1 MQKITCKCD
10 CSFDVEYEKTIDLDV
25 QTAVKEKIKNSS
37 FLSFVCPSCGSKVNI
52 ELETEFV
59 WKSKKTTL
67 LFVPEK
73 KRMECLA
80 FCAGAVRIDAENNK
94 KIKTEFL
101 KKGQTPVIGYPELA
115 DRIAVLDADLD
126 PEIVEAVKFF
136 LLDNGKNIK
145 GKHIQILFEKLEGD
159 TIEFHLHGL
168 REKEVAVMRVPLSLY
183 RSVETDH
190 KKGKQ
195 KEVFKA
201 LWLGP
206 YLSYKNIHAEGDDNE
221 SAV

>member
-25 QTAVKEKIKNSS
+25 QTAVKEKIKNGS

-126 PEIVEAVKFF
+126 PEIAEAVKFF

>member
-10 CSFDVEYEKTIDLDV
+10 CSFDVEYEKTIDLD
-25 QTAVKEKIKNSS
+25 TRPAIKDDVKKGA

-52 ELETEFV
+52 ELETAFV

-80 FCAGAVRIDAENNK
+80 FCAGATRIDVESNK
-94 KIKTEFL
+94 KVKTEFL

-115 DRIAVLDADLD
+115 DRLAVLDSGLE

-136 LLDNGKNIK
+136 LLDNGKDIK
-145 GKHIQILFEKLEGD
+145 GKRIQILFEKLEDD

-183 RSVETDH
+183 RSVEADR
-190 KKGKQ
+190 KAGKQ
-195 KEVFKA
+195 KEVFHA

-206 YLSYKNIHAEGDDNE
+206 YLSYKNIHAEGDDHDP
-221 SAV
+221 AV

>member
-10 CSFDVEYEKTIDLDV
+10 CSFDVEYEKTIDLDARS
-25 QTAVKEKIKNSS
+25 AVTEEIKKGA
-37 FLSFVCPSCGSKVNI
+37 FLSFTCPSCRSKVNI

-80 FCAGAVRIDAENNK
+80 FCAGAVRINAENNK
-94 KIKTEFL
+94 KVKTEFL

-115 DRIAVLDADLD
+115 DRIAVLDSGLD
-126 PEIVEAVKFF
+126 PEIIEAVKFF
-136 LLDNGKNIK
+136 LLDNGKDIK
-145 GKHIQILFEKLEGD
+145 GKRIQILFEKLEGEA
-159 TIEFHLHGL
+159 IEFHVHGL
-168 REKEVAVMRVPLSLY
+168 REKEVAVMRVPLHLY
-183 RSVETDH
+183 HSVEADR
-190 KKGKQ
+190 KAKKQ
-195 KEVFKA
+195 KEVFQA

-206 YLSYKNIHAEGDDNE
+206 YLSYKNIHAEGDDHE
-221 SAV
+221 PAV

>member
-25 QTAVKEKIKNSS
+25 QTAVKEKIKNGS

-115 DRIAVLDADLD
+115 DRIAVLDSGLD
-126 PEIVEAVKFF
+126 PEIIEAVKFF
-136 LLDNGKNIK
+136 LLDNGKDIK
-145 GKHIQILFEKLEGD
+145 GKRIQILFEKLEGEA
-159 TIEFHLHGL
+159 IEFHVHGL

-183 RSVETDH
+183 QSVEADR
-190 KKGKQ
+190 KAKKQ
-195 KEVFKA
+195 KEVFQA

-206 YLSYKNIHAEGDDNE
+206 FLSYKNIHAEGDDHE
-221 SAV
+221 PAV

>member
-10 CSFDVEYEKTIDLDV
+10 CSFDVEYEKIIDLDLRPAL
-25 QTAVKEKIKNSS
+25 TEEIKKGA
-37 FLSFVCPSCGSKVNI
+37 FLSFTCPSCRSKVNV

-59 WKSKKTTL
+59 WRSKKTTL

-80 FCAGAVRIDAENNK
+80 FCAGAVRINAENNK
-94 KIKTEFL
+94 KVKTEFL

-115 DRIAVLDADLD
+115 DRIAVLDSGLD
-126 PEIVEAVKFF
+126 PEIIEAVKFF
-136 LLDNGKNIK
+136 LLDNGKDIK
-145 GKHIQILFEKLEGD
+145 GKRIQILFEKLEGEA
-159 TIEFHLHGL
+159 IEFHVHGL

-183 RSVETDH
+183 QSVEADR
-190 KKGKQ
+190 KAKKQ
-195 KEVFKA
+195 KEVFQA

-206 YLSYKNIHAEGDDNE
+206 YLSYKNIHAEGDDHE
-221 SAV
+221 PAV

>member
-25 QTAVKEKIKNSS
+25 RPAITEEIKKGA
-37 FLSFVCPSCGSKVNI
+37 FLSFTCPSCRSKVNI

-80 FCAGAVRIDAENNK
+80 FCAGAVRIDTENNK

-115 DRIAVLDADLD
+115 DRIAVLDSGLD

-136 LLDNGKNIK
+136 LLDNGKDIK
-145 GKHIQILFEKLEGD
+145 GKRIQILFEKLEGEA
-159 TIEFHLHGL
+159 IEFHVHGL

-183 RSVETDH
+183 QSVEADR
-190 KKGKQ
+190 KAGKQ
-195 KEVFKA
+195 KEVFQA

-206 YLSYKNIHAEGDDNE
+206 YLSYKNIHAEGDDHE
-221 SAV
+221 PAV

>member
-25 QTAVKEKIKNSS
+25 RPAITEEIKKGA
-37 FLSFVCPSCGSKVNI
+37 FLSFTCPSCRSKVNV

-67 LFVPEK
+67 LFVSEK

-94 KIKTEFL
+94 KVKTEFL

-115 DRIAVLDADLD
+115 DRIAVLDSGLD
-126 PEIVEAVKFF
+126 PEIIEAVKFF
-136 LLDNGKNIK
+136 LLDNGKDIK
-145 GKHIQILFEKLEGD
+145 GKRIQILFEKLEGEA
-159 TIEFHLHGL
+159 IEFHVHGL

-183 RSVETDH
+183 QSVEADR
-190 KKGKQ
+190 KAKKQ
-195 KEVFKA
+195 KEVFQA

-206 YLSYKNIHAEGDDNE
+206 YLSYKNIHAEGDDHE
-221 SAV
+221 PAV

>member
-25 QTAVKEKIKNSS
+25 QTAVKEKIKNGS

-145 GKHIQILFEKLEGD
+145 GKHIQILFEKLVGD

-201 LWLGP
+201 LWPGP

>member
-25 QTAVKEKIKNSS
+25 RPAITEEIKKGA
-37 FLSFVCPSCGSKVNI
+37 FLSFTCPSCRSKVNI

-115 DRIAVLDADLD
+115 DRIAELDSGLD
-126 PEIVEAVKFF
+126 PEIIEAVKFF
-136 LLDNGKNIK
+136 LLDNGKDIK
-145 GKHIQILFEKLEGD
+145 GKRIQILFEKLEGEA
-159 TIEFHLHGL
+159 IEFHVHGL
-168 REKEVAVMRVPLSLY
+168 REKEIAVMRVPLSLY
-183 RSVETDH
+183 QSVEADR
-190 KKGKQ
+190 KAKKQ
-195 KEVFKA
+195 KEVFQA

-206 YLSYKNIHAEGDDNE
+206 YLSYKNIHAEGDDHE
-221 SAV
+221 PTV

>member
-25 QTAVKEKIKNSS
+25 QTVVKEKIKNGS

>member
-25 QTAVKEKIKNSS
+25 QTAVKEKIKNGS

-126 PEIVEAVKFF
+126 PEIAEAVKFF

-221 SAV
+221 PAV

>member
-10 CSFDVEYEKTIDLDV
+10 CSFDVEYEKTIDLDL
-25 QTAVKEKIKNSS
+25 QTAVKEKIKNGS

-73 KRMECLA
+73 KRMGCLA

>member
-10 CSFDVEYEKTIDLDV
+10 CSFDVEYEKTIDLDARS
-25 QTAVKEKIKNSS
+25 AVTEEIKKGA
-37 FLSFVCPSCGSKVNI
+37 FLSFTCTSCRSKANI

-115 DRIAVLDADLD
+115 DRIAVLDSGLD
-126 PEIVEAVKFF
+126 PEIIEAVKFF
-136 LLDNGKNIK
+136 LLDNGKDIK
-145 GKHIQILFEKLEGD
+145 GKRIQILFEKLEGEA
-159 TIEFHLHGL
+159 IEFHVHGL

-183 RSVETDH
+183 QSVEADR
-190 KKGKQ
+190 KAKKQ
-195 KEVFKA
+195 KEVFQA

-206 YLSYKNIHAEGDDNE
+206 YLSYKNIHAEGDDHE
-221 SAV
+221 PAV

>member
-1 MQKITCKCD
+1 
-10 CSFDVEYEKTIDLDV
+10 
-25 QTAVKEKIKNSS
+25 
-37 FLSFVCPSCGSKVNI
+37 
-52 ELETEFV
+52 
-59 WKSKKTTL
+59 
-67 LFVPEK
+67 
-73 KRMECLA
+73 MECLA

-221 SAV
+221 PAV

>member
-10 CSFDVEYEKTIDLDV
+10 CSFDVEYEKTIDLDARPAL
-25 QTAVKEKIKNSS
+25 TEEIKKGA
-37 FLSFVCPSCGSKVNI
+37 FLSFTCPSCRSKVNV

-67 LFVPEK
+67 LFVSEK

-80 FCAGAVRIDAENNK
+80 FCAGAVRINAENNEK
-94 KIKTEFL
+94 VKTEFL

-115 DRIAVLDADLD
+115 DRIAVLDSGLD
-126 PEIVEAVKFF
+126 PEIIEAVKFF
-136 LLDNGKNIK
+136 LLDNGKDIK
-145 GKHIQILFEKLEGD
+145 GKRIQILFEKLDGE
-159 TIEFHLHGL
+159 TIEFHVHGL

-183 RSVETDH
+183 QSVEADR
-190 KKGKQ
+190 KAKKQ
-195 KEVFKA
+195 KEVFQA

-206 YLSYKNIHAEGDDNE
+206 YLSYKNIHAEGDDHE
-221 SAV
+221 PAV

>member
-10 CSFDVEYEKTIDLDV
+10 CSFDVEYEKTIDLD
-25 QTAVKEKIKNSS
+25 ARPAIKEDIKKGS
-37 FLSFVCPSCGSKVNI
+37 FLSFICPSCHSKVNI

-59 WKSKKTTL
+59 WKSKKMTL

-94 KIKTEFL
+94 KLKTEFL

-115 DRIAVLDADLD
+115 DRIAVLDSGLD

-136 LLDNGKNIK
+136 LLDNGKISRASKFKFCLKNSMMRRLNFMCMDY
-145 GKHIQILFEKLEGD
+145 GKRGCSNAYPAES
-159 TIEFHLHGL
+159 
-168 REKEVAVMRVPLSLY
+168 LSF
-183 RSVETDH
+183 D
-190 KKGKQ
+190 
-195 KEVFKA
+195 
-201 LWLGP
+201 
-206 YLSYKNIHAEGDDNE
+206 
-221 SAV
+221 

>member
-25 QTAVKEKIKNSS
+25 QTAVKEKIKNGS

-126 PEIVEAVKFF
+126 PEIVEAGKVFF
-136 LLDNGKNIK
+136 LGKGKNIK

-221 SAV
+221 PAV

>member
-25 QTAVKEKIKNSS
+25 QTAVKEKIKNGS

-94 KIKTEFL
+94 KITTEFL

>member
-25 QTAVKEKIKNSS
+25 QTAVKEKIKNGS

-145 GKHIQILFEKLEGD
+145 GKHIQILFEKLVGD

>member
-25 QTAVKEKIKNSS
+25 QTAVKEKIKNGS

-94 KIKTEFL
+94 KIKTEFH

-136 LLDNGKNIK
+136 FAG
-145 GKHIQILFEKLEGD
+145 
-159 TIEFHLHGL
+159 
-168 REKEVAVMRVPLSLY
+168 
-183 RSVETDH
+183 
-190 KKGKQ
+190 
-195 KEVFKA
+195 
-201 LWLGP
+201 
-206 YLSYKNIHAEGDDNE
+206 
-221 SAV
+221 

>member
-10 CSFDVEYEKTIDLDV
+10 CSFDVEYEKTIDLD
-25 QTAVKEKIKNSS
+25 ARPAIKEDIKKGA
-37 FLSFVCPSCGSKVNI
+37 FLSFICPSCHSKANI

>member
-10 CSFDVEYEKTIDLDV
+10 CSFDVEYEKIIDLDV
-25 QTAVKEKIKNSS
+25 RPVLTEEIKKGA
-37 FLSFVCPSCGSKVNI
+37 FLSFTCPSCRSKVNI

-80 FCAGAVRIDAENNK
+80 FCAGAVRINAENNK

-115 DRIAVLDADLD
+115 DRIAVLDSGLD
-126 PEIVEAVKFF
+126 PEIIEAVKFF
-136 LLDNGKNIK
+136 LLDNGKDIK
-145 GKHIQILFEKLEGD
+145 GKRIQILFEKLEGEA
-159 TIEFHLHGL
+159 IEFHVHGL

-183 RSVETDH
+183 QSVEADR
-190 KKGKQ
+190 KAKKQ
-195 KEVFKA
+195 KEVFQA

-206 YLSYKNIHAEGDDNE
+206 YLSYKNIHAEGDDHE
-221 SAV
+221 PAV

>member
-1 MQKITCKCD
+1 M
-10 CSFDVEYEKTIDLDV
+10 EYEKTIDLDARP
-25 QTAVKEKIKNSS
+25 AVTEEIKKGA
-37 FLSFVCPSCGSKVNI
+37 FLSFTCPSCRSKVNI

-115 DRIAVLDADLD
+115 DRIAVLDSGLD
-126 PEIVEAVKFF
+126 PEIIEAVKFF
-136 LLDNGKNIK
+136 LLDNGKDIK
-145 GKHIQILFEKLEGD
+145 GKRIQILFEKLDGEM
-159 TIEFHLHGL
+159 IEFHVHGL

-183 RSVETDH
+183 QSVEADR
-190 KKGKQ
+190 KAKKQ
-195 KEVFKA
+195 KEVFQA

-206 YLSYKNIHAEGDDNE
+206 YLSYKNIHAEGDDHE
-221 SAV
+221 PAV

>member
-10 CSFDVEYEKTIDLDV
+10 CSFDVEYEKTIDLDARS
-25 QTAVKEKIKNSS
+25 AVTEEIKKGA
-37 FLSFVCPSCGSKVNI
+37 FLSFTCPSCRSKVNI

-94 KIKTEFL
+94 KVKTEFL
-101 KKGQTPVIGYPELA
+101 KKGQTPIIGYPELA
-115 DRIAVLDADLD
+115 DRIAVLDSGLD
-126 PEIVEAVKFF
+126 PEIIEAVKFF
-136 LLDNGKNIK
+136 LLDNGKDIK
-145 GKHIQILFEKLEGD
+145 GKRIQILFEKLEGEA
-159 TIEFHLHGL
+159 IEFHVHGL

-183 RSVETDH
+183 QSVETDR
-190 KKGKQ
+190 KAKKQ
-195 KEVFKA
+195 KEVFQA

-206 YLSYKNIHAEGDDNE
+206 YLSYKNIHAEGDDHE
-221 SAV
+221 PAV

>member
-10 CSFDVEYEKTIDLDV
+10 CSFDVEYEKTIDLD
-25 QTAVKEKIKNSS
+25 ARPAIAEEIKKGA
-37 FLSFVCPSCGSKVNI
+37 FLSFTCPSCRSKVNI
-52 ELETEFV
+52 ELETEFI

-94 KIKTEFL
+94 KVKTEFL

-115 DRIAVLDADLD
+115 DRIAVLDSGLDL
-126 PEIVEAVKFF
+126 EIIEAVKFF
-136 LLDNGKNIK
+136 LLDNGKDIK
-145 GKHIQILFEKLEGD
+145 GKRIQILFEKLEGEA
-159 TIEFHLHGL
+159 IEFHVHGL

-183 RSVETDH
+183 QSVEADR
-190 KKGKQ
+190 KAKKQ
-195 KEVFKA
+195 KEVFQA

-206 YLSYKNIHAEGDDNE
+206 YLSYKNIHAEGDDHE
-221 SAV
+221 PAV

>member
-10 CSFDVEYEKTIDLDV
+10 CSFDVEYEKIIDLDLRPAL
-25 QTAVKEKIKNSS
+25 TEEIKKGA
-37 FLSFVCPSCGSKVNI
+37 FLSFTCPSCRSKVNI

-80 FCAGAVRIDAENNK
+80 FCAGAIRIDAESNK

-115 DRIAVLDADLD
+115 DRIAVLDSGLD
-126 PEIVEAVKFF
+126 PEIIEAVKFF
-136 LLDNGKNIK
+136 LLDNGKDIK
-145 GKHIQILFEKLEGD
+145 GKRIQILFEKLEGEA
-159 TIEFHLHGL
+159 IEFHVHGL

-183 RSVETDH
+183 QSVEADR
-190 KKGKQ
+190 KAKKQ
-195 KEVFKA
+195 KEVFQA

-206 YLSYKNIHAEGDDNE
+206 YLSYKNIHAEGDDHE
-221 SAV
+221 PAV

>member
-10 CSFDVEYEKTIDLDV
+10 CSFDVEYEKTIDLDARPAL
-25 QTAVKEKIKNSS
+25 TEEIKKGA
-37 FLSFVCPSCGSKVNI
+37 FLSFTCPSCRSKVNV

-67 LFVPEK
+67 LFVSEK

-80 FCAGAVRIDAENNK
+80 FCAGAVRINAENNEK
-94 KIKTEFL
+94 VKTEFL

-115 DRIAVLDADLD
+115 DRIAVLDSGLD
-126 PEIVEAVKFF
+126 PEIIEAVKFF
-136 LLDNGKNIK
+136 LLDNGKDIK
-145 GKHIQILFEKLEGD
+145 GKRIQILFEKLEGEA
-159 TIEFHLHGL
+159 IEFHVHGL

-183 RSVETDH
+183 QSVEADR
-190 KKGKQ
+190 KAKKQ
-195 KEVFKA
+195 KEVFQA

-206 YLSYKNIHAEGDDNE
+206 YLSYKNIHAEGDDHE
-221 SAV
+221 PAV